1 MKKSKKFLIASGIG
15 VAAGALIT
23 AFMKKRKAEQGEYL
37 TSDGEEEMYLDFS
50 ENALISYE
58 EAEKKAIVV
67 AIEKLGKDAK
77 VVSASDKKT
86 LPITAGGGSRHCYMF
101 GAVGDDLSINPE
113 ALLLYVDSSSG
124 EVFDSNDIK

>member
-15 VAAGALIT
+15 VTAGAMLT
-23 AFMKKRKAEQGEYL
+23 AFLKKRKASQGERIN
-37 TSDGEEEMYLDFS
+37 SDEEEMYLDFS

-58 EAEKKAIVV
+58 EAEKKAIQA
-67 AIEKLGKDAK
+67 AIKKLGKDAK

-86 LPITAGGGSRHCYMF
+86 LPVTTGGVSRHCYMF
-101 GAVGDDLSINPE
+101 GAVGDNLSINPD
-113 ALLLYVDSSSG
+113 ALVLYVDSSSG